1 MRQLS
6 PKISP
11 WLTTFNQQ
19 LSKLQANGYK
29 PTCTNI
35 REGLAYL
42 TAVFVTDIPPIPWV
56 QDDLVPSS
64 RYKVPVRIYNPN
76 PSRALPVL
84 VYFHGGGHMAGG
96 ITVYDAIC
104 RKIAIAAQHIVVSV
118 DYRLAPECPYPA
130 GADDAFSV
138 VKHIWEVLDQRKLQY
153 KRQLSIGG
161 DSAGGALSAT
171 IASIAQFDPSIR
183 IHAQL
188 LIYPSLDYTLS
199 APSLDENGT
208 GYLVTKEKV
217 TWYFNNYFQHN
228 EDRKAASPLFAEFSA
243 NLPPTLV
250 ISAEFCPL
258 RDEGIAYLARL
269 KKAGVA
275 SDHLHFADLPHAFL
289 NLENLVKEEC
299 QRAYQSM
306 GAWLNIKKNTAE
318 NESQK

>member
-11 WLTTFNQQ
+11 WLASFNQQ
-19 LSKLQANGYK
+19 LSTMQANGYK
-29 PTCTNI
+29 PTCTNV

-42 TAVFVTDIPPIPWV
+42 TAAFVTDIPAIPWV
-56 QDDLVPSS
+56 QDDLVPSP
-64 RYKVPVRIYNPN
+64 RYKVPVRIYHPNPN
-76 PSRALPVL
+76 RALPVL
-84 VYFHGGGHMAGG
+84 IYFHGGGHMAGS

-104 RKIAIAAQHIVVSV
+104 RKIAIAAQHIVVSA

-130 GADDAFSV
+130 GADDAYTV
-138 VKHIWEVLDQRKLQY
+138 VKNIWVVLDQRQLQY
-153 KRQLSIGG
+153 QRQLSIGG

-171 IASIAQFDPSIR
+171 VASIVQFDPAID

-199 APSLDENGT
+199 APSLDENNN
-208 GYLVTKEKV
+208 GYLINKEKV
-217 TWYFNNYFQHN
+217 TWYFNNYFQQN
-228 EDRKAASPLFAEFSA
+228 EDRKTASPLFAEFSA
-243 NLPPTLV
+243 KLPPTLV

-269 KKAGVA
+269 RKAGVA

-289 NLENLVKEEC
+289 NLENLIKEEC
-299 QRAYQSM
+299 QRTYQNI
-306 GAWLNIKKNTAE
+306 GAWLNLKKTA
-318 NESQK
+318 